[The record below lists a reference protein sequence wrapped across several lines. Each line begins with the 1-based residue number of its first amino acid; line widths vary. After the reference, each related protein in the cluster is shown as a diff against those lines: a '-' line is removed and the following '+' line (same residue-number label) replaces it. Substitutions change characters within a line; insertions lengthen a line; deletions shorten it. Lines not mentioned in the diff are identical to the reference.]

1 LSFSDEELL
10 RLCVEV
16 RSVRQLLSRVS
27 KFKDASIQ
35 PLYNVWDETLDPP
48 HRVDEGDRGISLSWL
63 PEDRVS
69 EGRVRV
75 PWRGG

>member
-1 LSFSDEELL
+1 M
-10 RLCVEV
+10 
-16 RSVRQLLSRVS
+16 
-27 KFKDASIQ
+27 
-35 PLYNVWDETLDPP
+35 WDETLDPP
-48 HRVDEGDRGISLSWL
+48 HRVDESDRGVSLSWL